1 MDSRD
6 KLWELERLKSS
17 KLKTS
22 GSSVIF
28 HLILVILTAGLWLV
42 PMGFYF
48 GVRAMKNAEIDK
60 KIRKLT
66 KEK

>member
-1 MDSRD
+1 MKSEE
-6 KLWELERLKSS
+6 KLWELSRLKES

-60 KIRKLT
+60 KIQKLT